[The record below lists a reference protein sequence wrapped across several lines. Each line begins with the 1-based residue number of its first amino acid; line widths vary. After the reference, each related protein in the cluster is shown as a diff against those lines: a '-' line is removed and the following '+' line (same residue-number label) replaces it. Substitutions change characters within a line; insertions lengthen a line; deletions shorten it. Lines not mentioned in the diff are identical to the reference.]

1 MVVVPAK
8 AEVEVPPVLV
18 GSPRAPP
25 VDETAAEAADMAA
38 AMVLGDAGG
47 TLSSGTIE
55 YGWSLAPAEIEDSS
69 EVAPGTRFVDA
80 AKLPSNP

>member
-8 AEVEVPPVLV
+8 TEVEVPPVLV
-18 GSPRAPP
+18 GSPRGP

-69 EVAPGTRFVDA
+69 EAAPGTRFVDA
-80 AKLPSNP
+80 VKLVSNP